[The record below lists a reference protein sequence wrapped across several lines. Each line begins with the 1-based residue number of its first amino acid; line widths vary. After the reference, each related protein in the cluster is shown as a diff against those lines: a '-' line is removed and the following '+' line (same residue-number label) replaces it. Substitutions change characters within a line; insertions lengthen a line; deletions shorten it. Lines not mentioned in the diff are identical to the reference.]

1 MKTVSKASLPPCP
14 CDDPKTSKPWQRYY
28 CRKKG
33 CTKPLETQGRPADKT
48 KTLAQKRKEW
58 NLTARKKLREAREA
72 SSVGGS
78 TVATVVSRATPGK
91 PSKKTPQMKKGVD
104 TGQKKMSTEQRKF
117 DALYRKN
124 PLVFTYLKNP
134 DLQKDPHGLQAKL
147 HQVCHHCAALEES
160 GRIPPYG
167 HAPWCHYF
175 GLEELKKG
183 GPNDGYSPEDFVQ
196 KPLC

>member
-33 CTKPLETQGRPADKT
+33 CTKALQTQGRPEDKT
-48 KTLAQKRKEW
+48 LTYLQKKKKW
-58 NLTARKKLREAREA
+58 NDTARQKKREAKEA

-78 TVATVVSRATPGK
+78 TVDTPCK
-91 PSKKTPQMKKGVD
+91 PSEKPPQMKKGVD
-104 TGQKKMSTEQRKF
+104 TGQRKF
-117 DALYRKN
+117 DALYKKN

-134 DLQKDPHGLQAKL
+134 DLQKDPHTLTAKL
-147 HQVCHHCAALEES
+147 HRVCHHCAALEES

-167 HAPWCHYF
+167 HAPWCHYV

-183 GPNDGYSPEDFVQ
+183 GPNDGYSPDDFVQ
-196 KPLC
+196 KPLH